1 MTHIL
6 FIIIIGGAGSYGMTT
21 VTKAEFSTIESCAAA
36 GNAIARTIQ
45 AHTNNKV
52 FAQCAPK

>member
-6 FIIIIGGAGSYGMTT
+6 FIIIISSAPNYGMTT
-21 VTKAEFSTIESCAAA
+21 VTKAEFSTVESCAAA
-36 GNAIARTIQ
+36 GNAIVRTIQ